1 VGAPLDGVRVVEMT
15 SWMAAPSAGAM
26 LADLGADVIKV
37 EPLKGDVVRGLSR
50 QPKPPEGSPE
60 IDYSFTADNRGKRS
74 IAIAVDQ
81 PEGAGIVRRLVADA
95 DIFLCN
101 LLPHR
106 QERYGLDPDTLLGL
120 NPRLVHATLTGYGTN
135 GPDAL
140 RPGYDVTAFFGRGAI
155 TDTGIEPG
163 GEAPQPRAAQGDH
176 TTGIAMVTGI
186 LAALRLAEREG
197 VGQVVDASLMGTAA
211 WTMAT
216 DLSASLVDGRQG
228 SKRDRRH
235 LISALGNR
243 FRCGDDRWII
253 LNMPEAH
260 WWPRFCTTMGRPEW
274 IDDARFATVKL
285 RFDHM
290 PEIIDLIDEVFATK
304 TLAEWG
310 DIFDRDGLIW
320 GPASTLVELAQDPQA
335 EAVGMFP
342 EIEVSGYRFR
352 TVGIPFRLRDSGV
365 GPQGPAPHVGE
376 HTLEIL
382 TGAGLTQDEVEA
394 LAAAGVIGVGTA
406 AGAVR

>member
-50 QPKPPEGSPE
+50 QPKAPEGSPE

-81 PEGAGIVRRLVADA
+81 PEGAGLVRRLITDA
-95 DIFLCN
+95 EIFLCN

-120 NPRLVHATLTGYGTN
+120 NPRLVHATLTGYGTI
-135 GPDAL
+135 GPDAG

-155 TDTGIEPG
+155 TDTGTEPG

-216 DLSASLVDGRQG
+216 DLSASLVDGRQA
-228 SKRDRRH
+228 SKRNRRH

-260 WWPRFCTTMGRPEW
+260 WWPRFCTTVAHPEW
-274 IDDARFATVKL
+274 IDDPRFATVKL

-290 PEIIDLIDEVFATK
+290 PEMIDLIDEVFATK

-310 DIFDRDGLIW
+310 EIFDRDGLIW

-335 EAVGMFP
+335 AAVGLFP
-342 EIEVSGYRFR
+342 EIEVSGFRFR
-352 TVGIPFRLRDSGV
+352 TVGIPFRLRDAEV
-365 GPQGPAPHVGE
+365 GPRGPAPHVGE
-376 HTLEIL
+376 HSAEIL
-382 TGAGLTQDEVEA
+382 VNAGLTDDEVEA
-394 LAAAGVIGVGTA
+394 LAAAGVIGIGA
-406 AGAVR
+406 AAAAI